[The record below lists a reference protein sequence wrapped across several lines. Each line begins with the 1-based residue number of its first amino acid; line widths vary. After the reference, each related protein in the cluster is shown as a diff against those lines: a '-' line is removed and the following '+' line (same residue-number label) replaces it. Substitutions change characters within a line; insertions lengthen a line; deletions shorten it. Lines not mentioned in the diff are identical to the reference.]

1 MKATLLPSGKYR
13 VQVLAG
19 HDENGKRIVKSF
31 TAARE
36 WEALRMAG
44 EFLNDGK
51 GYHSEIR
58 DAMTVFDAFEDY
70 ILSRDNLLSPST
82 IQGYR
87 VIQRSRLQSIMNIR
101 N

>member
-1 MKATLLPSGKYR
+1 MKATQLPSGKNR

-70 ILSRDNLLSPST
+70 ILSRDNQLPPLPFRGT
-82 IQGYR
+82 G
-87 VIQRSRLQSIMNIR
+87 
-101 N
+101 